1 MKRFF
6 EQVPA
11 DDTRD
16 LEQLT
21 REANRML
28 GLEMQSNGIPLDEKD
43 QLWTAGL
50 AVVRITDH
58 YVEYVQSGDC
68 MIMGAYTD
76 GAVRMVTKDHVA
88 HIDSESKQIWKE
100 AIGSGVR
107 SKDKLWEM
115 VKPRILKNKEKMN
128 TPQGYSVLNGRSDA
142 ELFIE
147 YGKINRIRLEELLLH
162 TDGLYYPEGLM
173 EELQSPEEALF
184 RQMKTSG
191 LTDYAQWLVNLENS
205 DPECIEYPRFKISD
219 DKSAVWI
226 ELD

>member
-128 TPQGYSVLNGRSDA
+128 TPRA
-142 ELFIE
+142 TPF
-147 YGKINRIRLEELLLH
+147 
-162 TDGLYYPEGLM
+162 
-173 EELQSPEEALF
+173 
-184 RQMKTSG
+184 
-191 LTDYAQWLVNLENS
+191 LTDVPMRSCSLNMA
-205 DPECIEYPRFKISD
+205 
-219 DKSAVWI
+219 KSIASGWKSCCFI
-226 ELD
+226 PTGYTTRRG